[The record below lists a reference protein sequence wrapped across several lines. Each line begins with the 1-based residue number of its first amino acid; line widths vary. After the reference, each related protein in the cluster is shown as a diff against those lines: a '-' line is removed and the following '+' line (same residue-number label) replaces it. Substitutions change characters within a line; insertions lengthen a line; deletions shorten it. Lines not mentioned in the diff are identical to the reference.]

1 MGNKLKDI
9 FSNKMI
15 DFGGDIQ
22 FDTLEAY
29 KKFLEAL
36 KIVEEEGRVV
46 EVEGVSSI
54 STKAKSGSY
63 EYPFFKDD
71 RVDKVYVG
79 PSIDT
84 VPISL
89 QTDLGEKTLQ
99 LNRYHTTSEIIF
111 ETDKNDIVY
120 LKLSI
125 KKKNNQNTFFYRA
138 QPELAKTVEEIIEN
152 YSIIEAFLSYIFL
165 DDADASQEEYKMIKD
180 IKKYFNDAVTYFKR
194 VRKLEE
200 TFAVKFNPAKQNEK
214 GNDEQEVEELYALIF
229 AERAFRYNA
238 KLNSPGDAEITM
250 IILDPQLVIGKKI
263 EMIFSGTAEFDI
275 YGEKIIIYTANLLVN
290 AIVKE
295 MKEEMDGKMKVWYDD
310 TDSEPMFISYM
321 GFKTLDEREAEMD
334 KLMEHKKKYV
344 DAISVEEYLHKKY
357 T

>member
-15 DFGGDIQ
+15 DFGGNIQ
-22 FDTLEAY
+22 FDTPEAY
-29 KKFLEAL
+29 KNFLEAL
-36 KIVEEEGRVV
+36 KIVEAEGKVV

-54 STKAKSGSY
+54 STRAKSGNC
-63 EYPFFKDD
+63 EYPFFEDD

-79 PSIDT
+79 PSIDE
-84 VPISL
+84 VPIIL
-89 QTDLGEKTLQ
+89 QTELGERTLQ
-99 LNRYHTTSEIIF
+99 LNRYHTTNEIII
-111 ETDKNDIVY
+111 ETDKNAIVY
-120 LKLSI
+120 LKLSV
-125 KKKNNQNTFFYRA
+125 KKKSNQNTFSYRA

-152 YSIIEAFLSYIFL
+152 YSIVEAFLKYLFR
-165 DDADASQEEYKMIKD
+165 DDVHTLQEEYKMISN

-229 AERAFRYNA
+229 AEKAFRYNA
-238 KLNSPGDAEITM
+238 KLNGPGDAEITM
-250 IILDPQLVIGKKI
+250 KILDPQLVIGKKI

-275 YGEKIIIYTANLLVN
+275 YGEKVIIYTANLLAN

-295 MKEEMDGKMKVWYDD
+295 IKEEADGKMKVWYDD

-334 KLMEHKKKYV
+334 KLIEHKKKYV
-344 DAISVEEYLHKKY
+344 DAISVEEYLHEKY